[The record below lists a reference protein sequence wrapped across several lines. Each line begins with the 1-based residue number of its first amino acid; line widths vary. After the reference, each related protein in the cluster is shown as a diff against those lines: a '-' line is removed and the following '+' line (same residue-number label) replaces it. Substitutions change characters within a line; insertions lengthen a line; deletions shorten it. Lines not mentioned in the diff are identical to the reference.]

1 MLAPKNY
8 EHIKSKIIA
17 LLIVITLLS
26 TNACSPLTE
35 NSSAKLKVVER
46 YLQAKVSG
54 DTATV
59 RMLLCAEMEHLWE
72 REAHSFDIA
81 GGAEIQG
88 LSCQNRVEGDIVECQ
103 GEIIANYGDEA
114 RIFPLGAYR
123 VKFEGDDWRWCGEV
137 R

>member
-1 MLAPKNY
+1 MLAPNND
-8 EHIKSKIIA
+8 EHMKSKLIA
-17 LLIVITLLS
+17 LLIIILLLS
-26 TNACSPLTE
+26 TNACSPTTE
-35 NSSAKLKVVER
+35 YSSAKSKVVER

-54 DTATV
+54 DTESV

-88 LSCQNRVEGDIVECQ
+88 LSCQNRVENDIVECQ
-103 GEIIANYGDEA
+103 GEIIANYGNEA
-114 RIFPLGAYR
+114 RTFPLGAYR
-123 VKFEGDDWRWCGEV
+123 VIFEGGEWRWCGEI